1 MGYYDYRSSFNSII
15 SYLDDIYTY
24 LYDLKILFGVLLVL
38 ISIFIIYYLL
48 RHCFSRK

>member
-1 MGYYDYRSSFNSII
+1 MPYYNYTDEFNSII

-24 LYDLKILFGVLLVL
+24 LFDLKILFGVLLVL

-48 RHCFSRK
+48 RNCFHR